1 MKVLELPTCPA
12 CGSSSF
18 EAFTLGG
25 RFSLRRCRECET
37 VSALDYADP
46 TEVYVDGYM
55 FGEVGEFG
63 LDVRAPLFQQYL
75 VRVANRRVNMIEKAT
90 GLRCGTLLDV
100 GSGTGEVLLAASGR
114 GWSAKGVEP
123 ERTAAE
129 MARDRGQDVTISTL
143 EQSGIPERS
152 FDVVSAFH
160 VLEHM
165 PDSRAFLRTMSRW
178 ARPGGF
184 LVDRGAELAQRAAPA
199 SARGLAGGPTARA
212 PRALH
217 AEDARADVARGGG
230 RAGLGANAVVR
241 RASTDAR
248 GRAQGY
254 RPARQVP
261 PDGGAPEQDP
271 GPRWPRAGALSDA
284 RRVGGAA
291 RDGSGLQPGGRR
303 LGRVLRGRDSGLT
316 HAVDRVLGEKP
327 EAPSAAA
334 SSEMPSPGSPPVTV
348 AVVSW
353 NTRELLVR
361 CLRSLEPY
369 VQRGLAQVSVVD
381 NCSTDGSA
389 RAAREAAPWAEVIE
403 PGSNLGF
410 GRAVNVVASQTR
422 SPWLACAN
430 ADVALEPG
438 ALEALLA
445 AGTDGRV
452 ACVAPRLV
460 LADGATQ
467 HSVYPFPTV
476 AFSVAFNLGLHRMS
490 RRVADSLCLE
500 GFWDPERRRDVPW
513 AIGAFLLLR
522 RSAFEAVG
530 GFDERQF
537 IYAEDLDLG
546 WRLHEAGWITRYE
559 PGARALHFSGAAMAL
574 AFGDQRLARYIRA
587 TYAVILRRRGL
598 ARTWATAALN
608 VAGAAARLAWMVPLA
623 AVFGRWREP
632 AAHARLWLAAHRQ
645 GLRSRSAL
653 LDG

>member
-1 MKVLELPTCPA
+1 M
-12 CGSSSF
+12 
-18 EAFTLGG
+18 
-25 RFSLRRCRECET
+25 
-37 VSALDYADP
+37 
-46 TEVYVDGYM
+46 
-55 FGEVGEFG
+55 
-63 LDVRAPLFQQYL
+63 
-75 VRVANRRVNMIEKAT
+75 
-90 GLRCGTLLDV
+90 
-100 GSGTGEVLLAASGR
+100 
-114 GWSAKGVEP
+114 
-123 ERTAAE
+123 
-129 MARDRGQDVTISTL
+129 
-143 EQSGIPERS
+143 
-152 FDVVSAFH
+152 
-160 VLEHM
+160 
-165 PDSRAFLRTMSRW
+165 
-178 ARPGGF
+178 
-184 LVDRGAELAQRAAPA
+184 
-199 SARGLAGGPTARA
+199 
-212 PRALH
+212 
-217 AEDARADVARGGG
+217 
-230 RAGLGANAVVR
+230 
-241 RASTDAR
+241 
-248 GRAQGY
+248 
-254 RPARQVP
+254 
-261 PDGGAPEQDP
+261 
-271 GPRWPRAGALSDA
+271 
-284 RRVGGAA
+284 
-291 RDGSGLQPGGRR
+291 
-303 LGRVLRGRDSGLT
+303 
-316 HAVDRVLGEKP
+316 
-327 EAPSAAA
+327 
-334 SSEMPSPGSPPVTV
+334 TV

-369 VQRGLAQVSVVD
+369 VQRGVAQVSVVD

-445 AGTDGRV
+445 AGTEGRV

-476 AFSVAFNLGLHRMS
+476 AFSAAFNLGLHRMS

-559 PGARALHFSGAAMAL
+559 PGARVLHFSGAAMAL

-598 ARTWATAALN
+598 ARTWATASLN

-632 AAHARLWLAAHRQ
+632 AAHARLWLAAHLQ